1 LYTVATAGEG
11 NKKITGFFSLSPA
24 GEGDEGRSSL
34 DFCCNINLLPC
45 LPVASVTTM
54 ALVNGTG
61 QWHWSVMAVASF
73 TALRAFKNPNKFLKV
88 PLRGTFKNLFGFL
101 SLNRLY

>member
-1 LYTVATAGEG
+1 VYTVATAGEG
-11 NKKITGFFSLSPA
+11 NKKITGFFSPSPA

-61 QWHWSVMAVASF
+61 QWHWSMALVSYSCRQFYSAS
-73 TALRAFKNPNKFLKV
+73 RFLK
-88 PLRGTFKNLFGFL
+88 PKKILKSAASRHF
-101 SLNRLY
+101 